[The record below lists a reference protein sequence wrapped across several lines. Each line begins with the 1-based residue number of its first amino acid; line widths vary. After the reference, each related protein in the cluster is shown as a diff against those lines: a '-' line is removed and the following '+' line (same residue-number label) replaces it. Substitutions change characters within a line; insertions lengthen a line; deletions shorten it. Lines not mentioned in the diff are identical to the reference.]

1 MDTDAD
7 DVELTLDLEPEPE
20 PEPDPDPDPLTSDT
34 VTDPAAEAFA
44 RLEGE
49 LALMRRAVQHLAAE
63 RADIVIPD
71 YGATLADMAKR
82 MGAIS
87 ESLKG
92 MARHPALQMTPDSIG
107 NQIAAVAEAARRSD
121 QDRISQARSDLN
133 YAAQEMRSVTSHAR
147 NAADQRQQLYQVAGG
162 ALLAGILL
170 WSFLPGTV
178 ARAMPDGWHWPERMA
193 ARMVGA
199 SSRWDAGARMMQSD
213 SPEAWNA
220 LVQAAEI
227 QRDNRDAIDACRK
240 AAATSKQAVRC
251 TVKIRPSNRE
261 GETAAT
267 PAGAATRSQRGA

>member
-7 DVELTLDLEPEPE
+7 DVELTLNLEPEPE
-20 PEPDPDPDPLTSDT
+20 PDPDPLTSDT

-71 YGATLADMAKR
+71 YNATLTDMAKR

-92 MARHPALQMTPDSIG
+92 MAGHPAMQMTPDSIG
-107 NQIAAVAEAARRSD
+107 NRIAAAAEAARRSD
-121 QDRISQARSDLN
+121 QDRINQARSDLSH
-133 YAAQEMRSVTSHAR
+133 AAQEMRSVTAHAR
-147 NAADQRQQLYQVAGG
+147 TAAEQRQQLYQVAGG

-170 WSFLPGTV
+170 WSFLPGTI
-178 ARAMPDGWHWPERMA
+178 ARAMPESWHWPERMA
-193 ARMVGA
+193 ARMVDA
-199 SSRWDAGARMMQSD
+199 SSRWDAGAQLMQSD

-220 LVQAAEI
+220 LVQAADI

-240 AAATSKQAVRC
+240 SAATSQQPMRC
-251 TVKIRPSNRE
+251 SVKIRPV
-261 GETAAT
+261 
-267 PAGAATRSQRGA
+267 SQPKSR

>member
-1 MDTDAD
+1 MDTDTD

-20 PEPDPDPDPLTSDT
+20 PDPATPDTAG
-34 VTDPAAEAFA
+34 DPAAEAFA

-71 YGATLADMAKR
+71 YGATLTDMAKR

-92 MARHPALQMTPDSIG
+92 MAGHPAMQMTPDSIG
-107 NQIAAVAEAARRSD
+107 NRIAAAAEAARRSD
-121 QDRISQARSDLN
+121 QDRITQARSDLSH
-133 YAAQEMRSVTSHAR
+133 AAQEMRSVTAHAR
-147 NAADQRQQLYQVAGG
+147 TATEQRQQLYQVAGG

-178 ARAMPDGWHWPERMA
+178 ARAMPESWHWPERMA

-199 SSRWDAGARMMQSD
+199 SSRWDTGARMMKSD

-240 AAATSKQAVRC
+240 TAATSQQTVRC
-251 TVKIRPSNRE
+251 TVKIRQSSQE

-267 PAGAATRSQRGA
+267 PVEAATRSQRGA